1 MQTKFYSERSI
12 YFLLVVLIIPTAVFI
27 YAKVKYENISL
38 ILVILS
44 LITLVN
50 LYLLFFTYF
59 LVDKEKLTIKVG
71 FFTYKTIYLKD
82 IKSIKRDKSLTK
94 SLSGSMKN
102 RIEIF
107 YADSSVIISVKNLN
121 DFLKLIANYN
131 VSASIPSFVA

>member
-1 MQTKFYSERSI
+1 MQTKFYNERSI
-12 YFLLVVLIIPTAVFI
+12 YFLVVILIIPIAVFI
-27 YAKVKYENISL
+27 YAKVKYENTFF

-59 LVDKEKLTIKVG
+59 LVDKEKLIIKVG

-107 YADSSVIISVKNLN
+107 YSGSSVIISVKNLN
-121 DFLKLIANYN
+121 DFLEKINCQLE
-131 VSASIPSFVA
+131 

>member
-1 MQTKFYSERSI
+1 MQTKFYNERSI
-12 YFLLVVLIIPTAVFI
+12 YFLVVILIIPIAVFI
-27 YAKVKYENISL
+27 YAKVKYENTSF

-59 LVDKEKLTIKVG
+59 LVDKEKLIIKVV

-107 YADSSVIISVKNLN
+107 YSGSSVIISVKNLN
-121 DFLKLIANYN
+121 DFLEKINCQLQ
-131 VSASIPSFVA
+131 

>member
-1 MQTKFYSERSI
+1 MQTKFYNERSI
-12 YFLLVVLIIPTAVFI
+12 YFLVVILIIPIAVFI
-27 YAKVKYENISL
+27 YAKVKYENTFF

-59 LVDKEKLTIKVG
+59 LVDKEKLIIKVV

-107 YADSSVIISVKNLN
+107 YSGSSVIISVKNLN
-121 DFLKLIANYN
+121 DFLEKINCQLQ
-131 VSASIPSFVA
+131 